1 LTSVISKLNQ
11 ERFTALVLAAGYS
24 SRMMDFK
31 PLLKFGAET
40 VIELVISLLSGTG
53 ISDIRVVA
61 GYRAHDIAPILEQ
74 RNIKWIMNEKYQDGM
89 MSSVKAGI
97 ETIDSSRAA
106 FFVIPVDIPLIRKR
120 TILEMIHAFQ
130 ESGKSICY
138 PSFLG
143 KRGHPPLIS
152 TQYREEILQW
162 EAPGGLGGFLKQ
174 KHADAI
180 DVNVTDECVLL
191 DMDTPEDYRYL
202 LKRYGER
209 DFPSPKECMAILN
222 SNLTA
227 KDKGLVDHS
236 CMVAEIAR
244 CLGQALNQAGH
255 KLNLGLILAAAL
267 LHDVARCLPDHAK
280 VAGQML
286 RDLDYPAVA
295 EIVENH
301 MNCLNTN
308 GTPIIERDVVCLS
321 DKLVSG
327 SRLVSLETRFE
338 KQLECS
344 QGNQELLELVQHRL
358 TDAKKLRDR
367 LEQELGQQIAI
378 LLPEMMKKNQHEQI
392 SNILAQTW
400 RS

>member
-1 LTSVISKLNQ
+1 VISKLNQ

-40 VIELVISLLSGTG
+40 VLELVISLLSGTG
-53 ISDIRVVA
+53 ISDIRVVI
-61 GYRAHDIAPILEQ
+61 GYRAHDIEPILER
-74 RNIKWIMNEKYQDGM
+74 RNIKWITNEKYQDGM

-97 ETIDSSRAA
+97 ETIDSSRDA

-152 TQYREEILQW
+152 TRYREEILQW

-191 DMDTPEDYRYL
+191 DMDTQEDYRYL
-202 LKRYGER
+202 IKRYEER
-209 DFPSPKECMAILN
+209 AFPSPKECMAILN
-222 SNLTA
+222 RNLSA
-227 KDKGLVDHS
+227 KDKGLVAHS
-236 CMVAEIAR
+236 CMVAEVAR
-244 CLGQALNQAGH
+244 GLGQALNQIGH

-267 LHDVARCLPDHAK
+267 LHDVARSCPNHAK
-280 VAGQML
+280 VAAQML
-286 RDLDYPAVA
+286 RDLDYPDVA

-301 MNCLNTN
+301 MNCSNMN
-308 GTPIIERDVVCLS
+308 GSPIMERDVVSLS

-327 SRLVSLETRFE
+327 SRMVSLETRFE

-344 QGNQELLELVQHRL
+344 QGNRELLELVQRRL
-358 TDAKKLRDR
+358 SDANKLRHR
-367 LEQELGQQIAI
+367 LEQELGKQIAI

>member
-1 LTSVISKLNQ
+1 
-11 ERFTALVLAAGYS
+11 
-24 SRMMDFK
+24 
-31 PLLKFGAET
+31 
-40 VIELVISLLSGTG
+40 
-53 ISDIRVVA
+53 
-61 GYRAHDIAPILEQ
+61 
-74 RNIKWIMNEKYQDGM
+74 

-97 ETIDSSRAA
+97 ETIDSSRDA

-120 TILEMIHAFQ
+120 TILEMIHDFQ

-152 TQYREEILQW
+152 TRYREEILQW
-162 EAPGGLGGFLKQ
+162 EAPGGLGSFLKQ

-191 DMDTPEDYRYL
+191 DMDTQEDYRYL
-202 LKRYGER
+202 LKRYDER

-227 KDKGLVDHS
+227 KDKGLVAHS

-244 CLGQALNQAGH
+244 CLGQALNQIGY

-286 RDLDYPAVA
+286 RDLDYPDVA

-308 GTPIIERDVVCLS
+308 GAPIKERDVVCLS

-327 SRLVSLETRFE
+327 SRLVSLESRFR
-338 KQLECS
+338 KTI
-344 QGNQELLELVQHRL
+344 R
-358 TDAKKLRDR
+358 
-367 LEQELGQQIAI
+367 II
-378 LLPEMMKKNQHEQI
+378 PE
-392 SNILAQTW
+392 
-400 RS
+400 

>member
-1 LTSVISKLNQ
+1 MISKLNK
-11 ERFTALVLAAGYS
+11 EKFTALVLAAGYS
-24 SRMMDFK
+24 SRMVDFK

-40 VIELVISLLSGTG
+40 VLELMISLFSGTG
-53 ISDIRVVA
+53 ISDIRVVV
-61 GYRAHDIAPILEQ
+61 GYRAHDIKPILEQ
-74 RNIKWIMNEKYQDGM
+74 RNIKWITNEKYQDGM
-89 MSSVKAGI
+89 MSSVKAGV
-97 ETIDSSRAA
+97 ETIDSTRDA
-106 FFVIPVDIPLIRKR
+106 FFVIPVDIPLIRR
-120 TILEMIHAFQ
+120 PTILEMVRSFR
-130 ESGKSICY
+130 ESGKLIAY
-138 PSFLG
+138 PSFLR

-152 TQYREEILQW
+152 TRYRGEILQW

-174 KHADAI
+174 KNADAI
-180 DVNVTDECVLL
+180 DVNVTDERILL
-191 DMDTPEDYRYL
+191 DMDTPEDYRHL
-202 LKRYGER
+202 LKRYDER

-222 SNLTA
+222 SNLTT
-227 KDKGLVDHS
+227 KDEGLVAHS
-236 CMVAEIAR
+236 CMVAEVAR

-286 RDLDYPAVA
+286 RELDYPAVA

-308 GTPIIERDVVCLS
+308 GAPIIERDVVCLS

-327 SRLVSLETRFE
+327 SRLVSLESRFA
-338 KQLECS
+338 KQLELYQS
-344 QGNQELLELVQHRL
+344 NQKLLELVKHRL
-358 TDAKKLRDR
+358 SDANKLRLR
-367 LEQELGQQIAI
+367 LEQELGQQIAM

>member
-1 LTSVISKLNQ
+1 MISKLKQ

-40 VIELVISLLSGTG
+40 VLELVISLLSGTG
-53 ISDIRVVA
+53 ISDIRVVI
-61 GYRAHDIAPILEQ
+61 GYRAHDIEPILER
-74 RNIKWIMNEKYQDGM
+74 RNIKWITNEKYQDGM

-97 ETIDSSRAA
+97 ETIDSSRDA
-106 FFVIPVDIPLIRKR
+106 FFVIPVDIPLIRR
-120 TILEMIHAFQ
+120 PTILEMIHAFQ

-152 TQYREEILQW
+152 TRYREEILQW

-174 KHADAI
+174 KHADAL
-180 DVNVTDECVLL
+180 DVNVTDERILL
-191 DMDTPEDYRYL
+191 DMDTQEDYRYL
-202 LKRYGER
+202 LKKYEER

-244 CLGQALNQAGH
+244 CLGQALNQTGH

-267 LHDVARCLPDHAK
+267 LHDVSRCLPDHAK

-286 RDLDYPAVA
+286 RDLDYPDVA

-301 MNCLNTN
+301 MNCSNMN
-308 GTPIIERDVVCLS
+308 GSPITERDVVSLS
-321 DKLVSG
+321 DKLVLG
-327 SRLVSLETRFE
+327 GRLVSLETRFG

-358 TDAKKLRDR
+358 SDAKKLRHR
-367 LEQELGQQIAI
+367 LEQELGKQIAI

-392 SNILAQTW
+392 SNILDQTW

>member
-1 LTSVISKLNQ
+1 VISKLNQ

-24 SRMMDFK
+24 SRMVDFK

-40 VIELVISLLSGTG
+40 VLDLVISLLSGTG
-53 ISDIRVVA
+53 ISDIRVVV
-61 GYRAHDIAPILEQ
+61 GYRARDIAPILER
-74 RNIKWIMNEKYQDGM
+74 RNIKWITNEKYRDGM

-97 ETIDSSRAA
+97 ETIDSSRDA
-106 FFVIPVDIPLIRKR
+106 FFVMPVDIPLIRR
-120 TILEMIHAFQ
+120 PTILEMIRAFQ
-130 ESGKSICY
+130 ESGKLICY

-152 TQYREEILQW
+152 TRYREEILQW

-174 KHADAI
+174 KHADAL
-180 DVNVTDECVLL
+180 DVNVTDERILL
-191 DMDTPEDYRYL
+191 DMDTQEDYRYL
-202 LKRYGER
+202 LKKYEER

-244 CLGQALNQAGH
+244 CLGQALNQTGH

-267 LHDVARCLPDHAK
+267 LHDVSRCLPDHAK

-286 RDLDYPAVA
+286 RDLDYPDVA

-301 MNCLNTN
+301 MNCSNMN
-308 GTPIIERDVVCLS
+308 GSPITERDVVSLS
-321 DKLVSG
+321 DKLVLG
-327 SRLVSLETRFE
+327 GRLVSLETRFG

-344 QGNQELLELVQHRL
+344 QGNQELLELVQRRL
-358 TDAKKLRDR
+358 SDANKLRHR
-367 LEQELGQQIAI
+367 LEQELGKQIAI

-392 SNILAQTW
+392 SNILDQTW